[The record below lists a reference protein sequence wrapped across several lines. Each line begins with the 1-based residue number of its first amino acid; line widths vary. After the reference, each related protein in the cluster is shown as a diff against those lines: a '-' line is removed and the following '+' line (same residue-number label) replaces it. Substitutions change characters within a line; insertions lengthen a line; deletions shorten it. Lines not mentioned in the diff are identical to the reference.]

1 MVCVFSWN
9 NLVLPLRTRHP
20 AMQATRATSCCLKL
34 PLATSNAAAQV
45 TWNCSRRS
53 ILQHKLRVTTWAT
66 WSYLWTPAI
75 LQHKLRAVVWVCVI
89 LALILS
95 KRDYRLSGVIGK
107 PATQATWK
115 RLAYLELHFDHQPS
129 CNTGNLES
137 PGAASS
143 YV

>member
-1 MVCVFSWN
+1 MVCVFSWS
-9 NLVLPLRTRHP
+9 NLGLLLRTRQP
-20 AMQATRATSCCLKL
+20 ATQATWATWCCMKL

-45 TWNCSRRS
+45 AWNYSRQP
-53 ILQHKLRVTTWAT
+53 ILQRKLRVTTWAT

-89 LALILS
+89 LPLILS
-95 KRDYRLSGVIGK
+95 NPDYRISGAVGK

-115 RLAYLELHFDHQPS
+115 CLAYLELHFDHQPS
-129 CNTGNLES
+129 YNTGYLEP
-137 PGAASS
+137 PGATSS